1 LSLPIA
7 WRAAPLPCDLRHS
20 APPALKY
27 SSCLL
32 PFQPAREPP
41 AVWRRGVL
49 DDKCVS
55 DRWRNDKSASK
66 MEQSD
71 EEIGLILTLKGGHC
85 AREAMERNAAN
96 APTTAVLVVATRLP
110 LVEKLA
116 EAWASWDEHFL
127 DARTWVVL
135 QVDPSRIAAARVVE
149 LLQLR
154 AGACRLPK
162 ALLADGY
169 ALHTTPR
176 GNHVLLLVKPIAL
189 PPIFNSL
196 DDAAAFRT
204 PHYCHKAHTGEYLVG
219 TKWWVWAMAR
229 VAALDYF
236 DYWLKVDADVVFNKR
251 LVPSPAEAMALTGA
265 VFAHTSRLSEAD
277 GEAACA
283 GTLDN
288 ATTAYL
294 RAAGCAAVDPKQ
306 YDGGMYYYSNLIGG
320 WNGLFRSPQ
329 MRSYASFWWNWD
341 GGWLHRWGDQQF
353 WSHAL
358 YVTNATRMSRVRHDG
373 VVVGGDVISLE
384 HHRQHREFV
393 HTGG

>member
-1 LSLPIA
+1 
-7 WRAAPLPCDLRHS
+7 
-20 APPALKY
+20 
-27 SSCLL
+27 
-32 PFQPAREPP
+32 
-41 AVWRRGVL
+41 
-49 DDKCVS
+49 
-55 DRWRNDKSASK
+55 
-66 MEQSD
+66 M
-71 EEIGLILTLKGGHC
+71 
-85 AREAMERNAAN
+85 
-96 APTTAVLVVATRLP
+96 
-110 LVEKLA
+110 
-116 EAWASWDEHFL
+116 
-127 DARTWVVL
+127 
-135 QVDPSRIAAARVVE
+135 
-149 LLQLR
+149 
-154 AGACRLPK
+154 
-162 ALLADGY
+162 
-169 ALHTTPR
+169 
-176 GNHVLLLVKPIAL
+176 
-189 PPIFNSL
+189 
-196 DDAAAFRT
+196 
-204 PHYCHKAHTGEYLVG
+204 
-219 TKWWVWAMAR
+219 WVWGMAR